1 MSARDLYQ
9 ELILDHARNPQ
20 NFGELEHASA
30 HSHREN
36 ISCGD
41 TIDLYLTIENG
52 RIADVRFAGEGCAL
66 STAAA
71 SMMTEAIKGKSLEE
85 VQELTTHFRAY
96 ISGESEDLDE
106 ALEDFEAFQGVRQ
119 LPARV
124 KCVTLPWVTLAD
136 LLGQEPE

>member
-41 TIDLYLTIENG
+41 TIDLYLLIEDG
-52 RIADVRFAGEGCAL
+52 RVAEVRFDGQGCAL
-66 STAAA
+66 STASA
-71 SMMTEAIKGKSLEE
+71 SMMTEAIKGKSLDE
-85 VQELTTHFRAY
+85 VQQLTNHFRSY
-96 ISGESEDLDE
+96 ISGEADDLDAE
-106 ALEDFEAFQGVRQ
+106 LEDFEAFQGVRQ

-136 LLGQEPE
+136 LLGQMGE